1 MAAETLKEQLQKQQ
15 AQLTNDRSSFDP
27 HWRELSD
34 FINPRG
40 SRFLVTDVNRDDRRN
55 TKIVDPTA
63 TLAARTLSSGM
74 MSGITS
80 PARPWFKLATP
91 DPDMMDYGPVKLWL
105 EVVQRRMNEVFNKSN
120 IYQSLP
126 LLYASLGNY
135 STGAMAVLE
144 DDSDV
149 IRTMMFPIGSYYMAN
164 SARGSV
170 DTCFRK
176 FSMTVRQLVMEFGL
190 NNVSDSVKGMWDS
203 GNYESWIEVIHAVYP
218 NIDRDTAKLNS
229 KNKPVKSV
237 YYEVGGDSD
246 KLLRESGFDEFPI
259 MAPRWEVNGEDVYG
273 SSCPGMIALGQV
285 KALQLEQKRKSQ
297 LIDKATNP
305 PMVGPSSLRNQ
316 RVSLLPG
323 DITYIDQV
331 TGQDGLKP
339 AYLVNPNTADLLA
352 DIQDTRQI
360 INSAYFVDLFM
371 MLQNIN
377 TRSMPAEAVIE
388 MKEEKLLMLGPVLE
402 RLNDECLNP
411 LIDRTFSIM
420 ARKNLLPPP
429 PDVLQGM
436 PLRIEYISV
445 MAQAQKSIGLSSL
458 SSTVGF
464 IGQLAQAKPE
474 ALDKL
479 NVDQA
484 IDAFAEMSGVS
495 PTVIVPQEQVEQ
507 VREQRAQQQQQ
518 QQMVAMGMAAAQG
531 AKTLSEAQ
539 TEDPSVLTALSNAA
553 GAPAGGQQ

>member
-1 MAAETLKEQLQKQQ
+1 MAETLKEQLQKQQ
-15 AQLTNDRSSFDP
+15 AQLTTDRSSFES
-27 HWRELSD
+27 HWLELSD

-55 TKIVDPTA
+55 TKIIDPTA

-91 DPDMMDYGPVKLWL
+91 DPDMMDYGPVKMWL

-120 IYQSLP
+120 LYQSLP

-135 STGAMAVLE
+135 STGAMAVLD

-164 SARGSV
+164 SPRGSV

-176 FSMTVRQLVMEFGL
+176 FSMTVRQLVMEFGMS
-190 NNVSDSVKGMWDS
+190 NVSTSVKSLWENGT
-203 GNYESWIEVIHAVYP
+203 YESWIEVIHAVYP

-237 YYEVGGDSD
+237 YYEVGGDND
-246 KLLRESGFDEFPI
+246 KVLRESGFDEFPI

-305 PMVGPSSLRNQ
+305 PMVGPSSLKNQ

-323 DITYIDQV
+323 DVTYIDV
-331 TGQDGLKP
+331 MNGQDGLKP

-352 DIQDTRQI
+352 DIQDTRQT

-377 TRSMPAEAVIE
+377 TRSMPVEAVIE

-411 LIDRTFSIM
+411 LIDRAFSIM

-479 NVDQA
+479 DVDQA

-507 VREQRAQQQQQ
+507 IRQERARQQQQQ
-518 QQMVAMGMAAAQG
+518 QAMAMGMAAAQG

-539 TEDPSVLTALSNAA
+539 TADPSVLTALSNAA
-553 GAPAGGQQ
+553 GSPAGGQQ

>member
-1 MAAETLKEQLQKQQ
+1 MAETLTERLNKQY
-15 AQLTNDRSSFDP
+15 AQLGKDRSSFEG
-27 HWRELSD
+27 HWRDLSE

-40 SRFLVTDVNRDDRRN
+40 SRFLASDVNRNERRN
-55 TKIVDPTA
+55 NKIVDPTGS
-63 TLAARTLSSGM
+63 LAARTLSSGM

-80 PARPWFKLATP
+80 PARPWFRLATP

-120 IYQSLP
+120 LYQSLP
-126 LLYASLGNY
+126 LLYSSLGIY

-144 DDSDV
+144 DDDDV
-149 IRTMMFPIGSYYMAN
+149 LRTMMFPIGSYHLAN
-164 SARGSV
+164 SERGSV

-176 FSMTVRQLVMEFGL
+176 FSMTVRQMVQKFGIS
-190 NNVSDSVKGMWDS
+190 NVSSRVKSMWDN
-203 GNYESWIEVIHAVYP
+203 GTYEQWIEVIHSVYP
-218 NIDRDTAKLNS
+218 NMNRETGSLLS
-229 KNKPVKSV
+229 KDKPWKSV

-246 KLLRESGFDEFPI
+246 KVLRESGFDEFPV

-273 SSCPGMIALGQV
+273 SSCPGMLALGQV
-285 KALQLEQKRKSQ
+285 RALQLEQKRKSQ

-305 PMVGPSSLRNQ
+305 PMVGPTSLKTQ

-323 DITYIDQV
+323 DVTYLD
-331 TGQDGLKP
+331 TMNGQDGFKP

-352 DIQDTRQI
+352 DIQDTRQT
-360 INSAYFVDLFM
+360 INSAFFVDLFM
-371 MLQNIN
+371 MLQSIN
-377 TRSMPAEAVIE
+377 TRSMPVEAVIE

-411 LIDRTFSIM
+411 LIDRAFSIM
-420 ARKNLLPPP
+420 VRKNMLPPP
-429 PDVLQGM
+429 PDVMQGM

-458 SSTVGF
+458 STTVGF
-464 IGQLAQAKPE
+464 ISNLAAVKPE

-495 PTVIVPQEQVEQ
+495 PTVIVPQDQVNDIRQ
-507 VREQRAQQQQQ
+507 QRAQQQQQ
-518 QQMVAMGMAAAQG
+518 QQAMEMGVSAADT
-531 AKTLSEAQ
+531 AKTLSQAQ
-539 TEDPSVLTALSNAA
+539 TSDPSALTAMANAA
-553 GAPAGGQQ
+553 GGAQQ

>member
-1 MAAETLKEQLQKQQ
+1 MAETLKEQLQKQQ
-15 AQLTNDRSSFDP
+15 SQLTNDRSSFES

-63 TLAARTLSSGM
+63 TLASRTLSSGM

-120 IYQSLP
+120 LYQSLP

-135 STGAMAVLE
+135 STGAMAVLD

-164 SARGSV
+164 SPRGSV

-190 NNVSDSVKGMWDS
+190 SNVSTSVRSLWENGT
-203 GNYESWIEVIHAVYP
+203 YESWIEVIHAVYP

-237 YYEVGGDSD
+237 YYEVGGDND
-246 KLLRESGFDEFPI
+246 KVLRESGFDEFPI

-305 PMVGPSSLRNQ
+305 PMVGPSSLKNQ

-323 DITYIDQV
+323 DVTYIDQV

-352 DIQDTRQI
+352 DIQDTRQT

-377 TRSMPAEAVIE
+377 TRSMPVEAVIE

-411 LIDRTFSIM
+411 LIDRAFSIM
-420 ARKNLLPPP
+420 ARKNLLPTP

-479 NVDQA
+479 DVDQA

-507 VREQRAQQQQQ
+507 IRQQRAQQQQQ
-518 QQMVAMGMAAAQG
+518 QQAMAMGMAAAQG

-539 TEDPSVLTALSNAA
+539 TADPSVLTAISNAA
-553 GAPAGGQQ
+553 GTPAGGQQ

>member
-1 MAAETLKEQLQKQQ
+1 MADNESLKERLEKQF
-15 AQLTNDRSSFDP
+15 AQLCNDRSSFET

-40 SRFLVTDVNRDDRRN
+40 SRFLTSDVNRDDNRN
-55 TKIVDPTA
+55 NRIVDPTG
-63 TLAARTLSSGM
+63 TMAARTLASGM

-80 PARPWFKLATP
+80 PARPWFRLATP
-91 DPDMMDYGPVKLWL
+91 DPDMMDYGPVKAWL
-105 EVVQRRMNEVFNKSN
+105 ESVQRRMNDMFNKSN
-120 IYQSLP
+120 LYQNLP
-126 LLYASLGNY
+126 QLYSSLGVY
-135 STGAMAVLE
+135 STGAMAVL
-144 DDSDV
+144 DDDQDI
-149 IRTMMFPIGSYYMAN
+149 IRTQMFPIGSYHLAN

-176 FSMTVRQLVMEFGL
+176 FSMTVRQLVAEFGL
-190 NNVSDSVKGMWDS
+190 DNVSSSVKGMFDA
-203 GNYESWIEVIHAVYP
+203 GNYEKWVEITHAVYP
-218 NIDRDTAKLNS
+218 NMDRNTGSLLAKD
-229 KNKPVKSV
+229 KPYKSV
-237 YYEVGGDSD
+237 YYECGGDKE

-273 SSCPGMIALGQV
+273 SSCPGMLALGQV

-305 PMVGPSSLRNQ
+305 PMVGPSTLKNQ

-323 DITYIDQV
+323 DITYIDNM
-331 TGQDGLKP
+331 GAQDGFKP
-339 AYLVNPNTADLLA
+339 VYMVNPNTADLLA

-360 INSAYFVDLFM
+360 INSSFFVDLFM
-371 MLQNIN
+371 MLQSIN
-377 TRSMPAEAVIE
+377 TRSMPVEAVIE

-411 LIDRTFSIM
+411 LIDRAFSIM
-420 ARKNLLPPP
+420 ARKNMLPPP
-429 PDVLQGM
+429 PEVMQGM

-458 SSTVGF
+458 ANTVQF
-464 IGQLAQAKPE
+464 IGQLAAAKPE

-484 IDAFAEMSGVS
+484 IDTFADMSGVS
-495 PTVIVPQEQVEQ
+495 ATVILPQEQVDQ
-507 VREQRAQQQQQ
+507 IRQQRAQQQQQ
-518 QQMVAMGMAAAQG
+518 QQAMQMGMAAAQG
-531 AKTLSEAQ
+531 AKTLSDAQ
-539 TEDPSVLTALSNAA
+539 TTDPSVLSALSDAA
-553 GAPAGGQQ
+553 KGAMQQ

>member
-40 SRFLVTDVNRDDRRN
+40 SRFLVTDVNRDERRN

-331 TGQDGLKP
+331 TGQDGFKP

-377 TRSMPAEAVIE
+377 TRSMPVEAVIE

-539 TEDPSVLTALSNAA
+539 TADPSVLTALSNAA

>member
-1 MAAETLKEQLQKQQ
+1 MVAETLKEQLQKQQ
-15 AQLTNDRSSFDP
+15 SQLTNDRSSFES

-63 TLAARTLSSGM
+63 TLASRTLSSGM

-120 IYQSLP
+120 LYQSLP

-135 STGAMAVLE
+135 STGAMAVLD

-164 SARGSV
+164 SPRGSV

-190 NNVSDSVKGMWDS
+190 SNVSTSVRSLWENGT
-203 GNYESWIEVIHAVYP
+203 YESWIEVIHAVYP

-237 YYEVGGDSD
+237 YYEVGGDND
-246 KLLRESGFDEFPI
+246 KVLRESGFDEFPI

-305 PMVGPSSLRNQ
+305 PMVGPSSLKNQ

-323 DITYIDQV
+323 DVTYIDQV

-352 DIQDTRQI
+352 DIQDTRQT

-377 TRSMPAEAVIE
+377 TRSMPVEAVIE

-411 LIDRTFSIM
+411 LIDRAFSIM
-420 ARKNLLPPP
+420 ARKNLLPTP

-479 NVDQA
+479 DVDQA

-507 VREQRAQQQQQ
+507 IRQQRAQQQQQ
-518 QQMVAMGMAAAQG
+518 QQAMAMGMAAAQG

-539 TEDPSVLTALSNAA
+539 TADPSVLTAISNAA
-553 GAPAGGQQ
+553 GTPAGGQQ

>member
-190 NNVSDSVKGMWDS
+190 DNVSDSVKSMWDS

-331 TGQDGLKP
+331 TGQDGFKP

-377 TRSMPAEAVIE
+377 TRSMPVEAVIE

-420 ARKNLLPPP
+420 ARKNLLPQP

-539 TEDPSVLTALSNAA
+539 TADPSVLTALSNAA

>member
-1 MAAETLKEQLQKQQ
+1 MAETIKEQLLKQV
-15 AQLTNDRSSFDP
+15 ALLNNDRSSFEP

-40 SRFLVTDVNRDDRRN
+40 SRFLVTDVNRNDRRN
-55 TKIVDPTA
+55 SKTVDPTA
-63 TLAARTLSSGM
+63 TLANRTLSSGM

-105 EVVQRRMNEVFNKSN
+105 EAVQRRMNEVYNKSN
-120 IYQSLP
+120 LYQSLP
-126 LLYASLGNY
+126 LLYSSLGTY

-144 DDSDV
+144 DDEDV
-149 IRTMMFPIGSYYMAN
+149 IRTMMFPIGSYYLAN

-170 DTCFRK
+170 DTCYRK
-176 FSMTVRQLVMEFGL
+176 FTMTVRQLVMEFGMS
-190 NNVSDSVKGMWDS
+190 NVSTSVKGLWES
-203 GNYESWIEVIHAVYP
+203 GSYETWIEVIHAVYP
-218 NIDRDTAKLNS
+218 NIDRDTGKLDS
-229 KNKPVKSV
+229 KNKRVKSV
-237 YYEVGGDSD
+237 YFEVGGDND

-305 PMVGPSSLRNQ
+305 PMVGPTSLKNQ

-323 DITYIDQV
+323 DITYVDQI

-352 DIQDTRQI
+352 DIQDTRQM

-377 TRSMPAEAVIE
+377 TRSMPVEAVIE

-411 LIDRTFSIM
+411 LIDRTFSMM

-436 PLRIEYISV
+436 PLKIEYISV

-464 IGQLAQAKPE
+464 IGQLAQVKPE

-479 NVDQA
+479 DTDQA

-495 PTVIVPQEQVEQ
+495 PTVIVPQEQVNQ
-507 VREQRAQQQQQ
+507 IRQDRAQQQQQ
-518 QQMVAMGMAAAQG
+518 QQAMAMGMAAAQG

-539 TEDPSVLTALSNAA
+539 TADPSVLTAISGAV

>member
-331 TGQDGLKP
+331 TGQDGFKP

-377 TRSMPAEAVIE
+377 TRSMPVEAVIE

-539 TEDPSVLTALSNAA
+539 TADPSVLTALSNAA
-553 GAPAGGQQ
+553 GAPAVGQQ

>member
-1 MAAETLKEQLQKQQ
+1 MAETLIEQLNKQY
-15 AQLTNDRSSFDP
+15 AQLGKDRSSFEG
-27 HWRELSD
+27 HWRDLSE

-40 SRFLVTDVNRDDRRN
+40 SRFLPSDVNRNERRN
-55 TKIVDPTA
+55 NKIVDPTGS
-63 TLAARTLSSGM
+63 LAARTLSSGM

-80 PARPWFKLATP
+80 PARPWFRLATP

-120 IYQSLP
+120 LYQSLP
-126 LLYASLGNY
+126 LLYSSLGIY

-144 DDSDV
+144 DDDDV
-149 IRTMMFPIGSYYMAN
+149 LRTMMFPIGSYHLAN
-164 SARGSV
+164 SERGSV

-176 FSMTVRQLVMEFGL
+176 FSMTVRQMVQKFGTK
-190 NNVSDSVKGMWDS
+190 NVSTRVKSMWDGGS
-203 GNYESWIEVIHAVYP
+203 YEQWIEVIHSVYP
-218 NIDRDTAKLNS
+218 NMNRETGSLLS
-229 KNKPVKSV
+229 KDKPWKSV

-246 KLLRESGFDEFPI
+246 KVLRESGFDEFPV

-273 SSCPGMIALGQV
+273 SSCPGMLALGQV
-285 KALQLEQKRKSQ
+285 RALQLEQKRKSQ

-305 PMVGPSSLRNQ
+305 PMVGPTSLKTQ

-323 DITYIDQV
+323 DVTYLDTM
-331 TGQDGLKP
+331 TGQDGFKP

-352 DIQDTRQI
+352 DIQDTRQT
-360 INSAYFVDLFM
+360 INSAFFVDLFM
-371 MLQNIN
+371 MLQSIN
-377 TRSMPAEAVIE
+377 TRSMPVEAVIE

-411 LIDRTFSIM
+411 LIDRAFSIM
-420 ARKNLLPPP
+420 VRKNMLPPP
-429 PDVLQGM
+429 PDVMQGM

-458 SSTVGF
+458 STTVGF
-464 IGQLAQAKPE
+464 ISNLAAVKPE

-495 PTVIVPQEQVEQ
+495 PTVIVPQDQVNEIRQ
-507 VREQRAQQQQQ
+507 QRAQQQQRQ
-518 QQMVAMGMAAAQG
+518 QAMEMGVSAADT
-531 AKTLSEAQ
+531 AKTLSQ
-539 TEDPSVLTALSNAA
+539 TQTSDPSALTAMANAA
-553 GAPAGGQQ
+553 GGAQQ

>member
-1 MAAETLKEQLQKQQ
+1 MAENESMKECLEKQF
-15 AQLTNDRSSFDP
+15 AQLCNDRSSFET

-40 SRFLVTDVNRDDRRN
+40 SRFLTSDVNRDDNRN
-55 TKIVDPTA
+55 NRIVDPTGSM
-63 TLAARTLSSGM
+63 AARTLASGM

-80 PARPWFKLATP
+80 PARPWFRLATP
-91 DPDMMDYGPVKLWL
+91 DPDMMDYGPVKMWL
-105 EVVQRRMNEVFNKSN
+105 EVVQRRMNDMFNKSN
-120 IYQSLP
+120 LYQSLP
-126 LLYASLGNY
+126 LLYSSLGVY
-135 STGAMAVLE
+135 STGAMAVL
-144 DDSDV
+144 DDDQDI
-149 IRTMMFPIGSYYMAN
+149 IRTQMFPIGSYHLAN

-176 FSMTVRQLVMEFGL
+176 FSMTVRQLVAEFGL
-190 NNVSDSVKGMWDS
+190 DNVSSSVKGMFDA
-203 GNYESWIEVIHAVYP
+203 GNYEKWVEITHAVYP
-218 NIDRDTAKLNS
+218 NMDRNTGSLLAKD
-229 KNKPVKSV
+229 KPYKSV
-237 YYEVGGDSD
+237 YYECGGDKE

-273 SSCPGMIALGQV
+273 SSCPGMLALGQV

-305 PMVGPSSLRNQ
+305 PMVGPSTLKNQ

-323 DITYIDQV
+323 DITYIDNM
-331 TGQDGLKP
+331 GAQDGFKP
-339 AYLVNPNTADLLA
+339 VYMVNPNTADLLA

-360 INSAYFVDLFM
+360 IKTAFFEDLFM

-377 TRSMPAEAVIE
+377 TRSMPVEAVIE

-411 LIDRTFSIM
+411 LIDRAFSIM
-420 ARKNLLPPP
+420 ARKNMLPPP
-429 PDVLQGM
+429 PEVMQGM

-458 SSTVGF
+458 ANTVQF
-464 IGQLAQAKPE
+464 IGQLAAAKPE

-484 IDAFAEMSGVS
+484 IDTFADMSGVS
-495 PTVIVPQEQVEQ
+495 ATVILPQEQVDQ
-507 VREQRAQQQQQ
+507 IRQQRAQQQQQ
-518 QQMVAMGMAAAQG
+518 QQAMQMGMAAAQG
-531 AKTLSEAQ
+531 AKTLSDAQ
-539 TEDPSVLTALSNAA
+539 TTDPSVLSALSDAA
-553 GAPAGGQQ
+553 KGAMQQ

>member
-1 MAAETLKEQLQKQQ
+1 MADNESLKERLEKQF
-15 AQLTNDRSSFDP
+15 AQLRNDRSSFET

-40 SRFLVTDVNRDDRRN
+40 SRFLTSDVNRDDNRN
-55 TKIVDPTA
+55 NRIVDPTG
-63 TLAARTLSSGM
+63 TMAARTLASGM

-80 PARPWFKLATP
+80 PARPWFRLATP
-91 DPDMMDYGPVKLWL
+91 DPDMMDYGPVKMWL
-105 EVVQRRMNEVFNKSN
+105 EVVQRRMNDMFNKSN
-120 IYQSLP
+120 LYQSLP
-126 LLYASLGNY
+126 LLYSSLGIY
-135 STGAMAVLE
+135 STGAMAVL
-144 DDSDV
+144 DDDQDI
-149 IRTMMFPIGSYYMAN
+149 IRTQMFPIGSYHLAN

-176 FSMTVRQLVMEFGL
+176 FSMTVRQLVAEFGL
-190 NNVSDSVKGMWDS
+190 DNVSSSVKGMFDA
-203 GNYESWIEVIHAVYP
+203 GNYEKWVEITHAVYP
-218 NIDRDTAKLNS
+218 NMDRNTGSLLAKD
-229 KNKPVKSV
+229 KPYKSV
-237 YYEVGGDSD
+237 YYECGGDKE

-273 SSCPGMIALGQV
+273 SSCPGMLALGQV

-305 PMVGPSSLRNQ
+305 PMVGPSTLKNQ

-323 DITYIDQV
+323 DITYIDNM
-331 TGQDGLKP
+331 GSQDGFKP
-339 AYLVNPNTADLLA
+339 AYLVNPNTAELLA

-360 INSAYFVDLFM
+360 INSSFFVDLFM
-371 MLQNIN
+371 MLQSIN
-377 TRSMPAEAVIE
+377 TRSMPVEAVIE

-411 LIDRTFSIM
+411 LIDRAFSIM
-420 ARKNLLPPP
+420 ARKNMLPPP
-429 PDVLQGM
+429 PEVMQGM

-458 SSTVGF
+458 ANTVQF
-464 IGQLAQAKPE
+464 IGQLAAAKPE

-484 IDAFAEMSGVS
+484 IDTFADMSGVS
-495 PTVIVPQEQVEQ
+495 ATVILPQEQVDQ
-507 VREQRAQQQQQ
+507 IRQQRAQQQQQ
-518 QQMVAMGMAAAQG
+518 QQAMQMGMAAAQG
-531 AKTLSEAQ
+531 AKTLSDAQ
-539 TEDPSVLTALSNAA
+539 TTDPSVLSALSDAA
-553 GAPAGGQQ
+553 KGAMQQ

>member
-1 MAAETLKEQLQKQQ
+1 MAENESLKECLEKQF
-15 AQLTNDRSSFDP
+15 AQLCNDRSSFET

-40 SRFLVTDVNRDDRRN
+40 SRFLTSDVNRDDNRN
-55 TKIVDPTA
+55 NRIVDPTGSM
-63 TLAARTLSSGM
+63 AARTLASGM

-80 PARPWFKLATP
+80 PARPWFRLATP
-91 DPDMMDYGPVKLWL
+91 DPDMMDYGPVKMWL
-105 EVVQRRMNEVFNKSN
+105 EVVQRRMNDMFNKSN
-120 IYQSLP
+120 LYQSLP
-126 LLYASLGNY
+126 LLYSSLGVY
-135 STGAMAVLE
+135 STGAMAVL
-144 DDSDV
+144 DDDQDI
-149 IRTMMFPIGSYYMAN
+149 IRTQMFPIGSYHLAN

-176 FSMTVRQLVMEFGL
+176 FSMTVRQLVAEFGL
-190 NNVSDSVKGMWDS
+190 DNVSSSVKGMFDC
-203 GNYESWIEVIHAVYP
+203 GNYEKWIEITHAVYP
-218 NIDRDTAKLNS
+218 NMDRNTGSLLAKD
-229 KNKPVKSV
+229 KPYKSV
-237 YYEVGGDSD
+237 YYECGGDEK

-273 SSCPGMIALGQV
+273 SSCPGMLALGQV

-305 PMVGPSSLRNQ
+305 PMVGPSTLKNQ

-323 DITYIDQV
+323 DITYIDNM
-331 TGQDGLKP
+331 GAQDGFKP
-339 AYLVNPNTADLLA
+339 VYMVNPNTADLLA

-360 INSAYFVDLFM
+360 INSSFFVDLFM
-371 MLQNIN
+371 MLQSIN
-377 TRSMPAEAVIE
+377 TRSMPVEAVIE

-411 LIDRTFSIM
+411 LIDRAFSIM
-420 ARKNLLPPP
+420 ARKNMLPPP
-429 PDVLQGM
+429 PEVMQGM

-458 SSTVGF
+458 ANTVQF
-464 IGQLAQAKPE
+464 IGQLAVAKPE

-484 IDAFAEMSGVS
+484 IDTFADMSGVS
-495 PTVIVPQEQVEQ
+495 ATVILPQEQVDQ
-507 VREQRAQQQQQ
+507 IRQQRAQQQQQ
-518 QQMVAMGMAAAQG
+518 QQAMQMGMAAAQG
-531 AKTLSEAQ
+531 AKTLSDAQ
-539 TEDPSVLTALSNAA
+539 TTDPSVLTALSDAA
-553 GAPAGGQQ
+553 KGAMQQ